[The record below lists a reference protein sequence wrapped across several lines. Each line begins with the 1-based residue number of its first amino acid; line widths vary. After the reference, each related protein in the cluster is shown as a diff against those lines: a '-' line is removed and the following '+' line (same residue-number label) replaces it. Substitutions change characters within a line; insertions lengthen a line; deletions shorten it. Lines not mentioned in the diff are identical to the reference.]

1 MFQNNLSEIF
11 SYAAQQDFCIQ
22 TMGGMSPECIMRE
35 TMRQLPIQIRITLI
49 SLILLYVIV
58 IAASSYFLNYAY
70 RSFIEM
76 NFQSERRIMQ
86 DFAFRLMDAN
96 NRLKMQI
103 WIRERLEM
111 LLIGG
116 LLLCII
122 YLA

>member
-22 TMGGMSPECIMRE
+22 TIGGMSESCIMQE
-35 TMRQLPIQIRITLI
+35 TMRQLPIQIKITLI
-49 SLILLYVIV
+49 SLIVLYIVV

-70 RSFIEM
+70 RTFIEM
-76 NFQSERRIMQ
+76 NFQSETGIMQ
-86 DFAFRLMDAN
+86 DFALNLMDN
-96 NRLKMQI
+96 DKRLKMKI
-103 WIRERLEM
+103 WIHERLDM